1 MKFYISTPYSYLWE
15 NNLIEKVYYCY
26 SFYKNIALYFISTK
40 CFTKQQFLKQCYMK
54 GKVSL

>member
-26 SFYKNIALYFISTK
+26 SFYKNIALYFISTNVYK
-40 CFTKQQFLKQCYMK
+40 TAVFKAMLHER
-54 GKVSL
+54 